1 MAQKTLGSLKT
12 WACYLGKKV
21 TNRKGVIFF
30 HLGGGGLTLF
40 FFITYGPNYSQ
51 TARVVGAR
59 PGLGMASQILGM
71 PELAQIGPR
80 PGCHTHGID
89 QIARPGPD
97 PFAMG
102 MPCPWHQPY
111 CQAWARSVCQCYA
124 IGILNYEFYA
134 LICFIAI

>member
-1 MAQKTLGSLKT
+1 MAINL
-12 WACYLGKKV
+12 AYLPDV
-21 TNRKGVIFF
+21 SIF
-30 HLGGGGLTLF
+30 L
-40 FFITYGPNYSQ
+40 IPNHTQ
-51 TARVVGAR
+51 IARVVGAR
-59 PGLGMASQILGM
+59 PGLGLASQILGM
-71 PELAQIGPR
+71 PELAQIRPR

-134 LICFIAI
+134 LICFLLYIQCTRENFRCYVY